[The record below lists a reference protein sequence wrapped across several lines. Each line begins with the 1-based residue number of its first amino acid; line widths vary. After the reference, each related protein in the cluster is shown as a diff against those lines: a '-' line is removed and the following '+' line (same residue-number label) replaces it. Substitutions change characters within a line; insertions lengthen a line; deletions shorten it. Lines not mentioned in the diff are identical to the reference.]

1 MNPDLVHSLNS
12 LKVLSV
18 DMISYAKS
26 GNPGIALDAAP
37 IVFDLFTNHMR
48 IKPDDPKWPNRDRFV
63 ASAGH
68 ASALLYAMMFMAGYD
83 ISIDDLVDYRKIGS
97 KTPAYPE
104 YGKTPGI
111 EATTGPCGQG
121 FATAVGM
128 ALAGKYTSSLIEE
141 EDPKQHLLNYY
152 VYCLVSDGDMM
163 EGITDEAASLAGNL
177 NLSNLIVLY
186 DSNHTTA
193 DGPLE
198 LASRESVIQKF
209 IHMGWEVDYV
219 AEGNEIK
226 EIDKAIDRAKFN
238 RKPTLIEIQTT
249 IGKGSQHEGKNLI
262 HATPLTKEDLAF
274 VRKNLNIQTNTLEI
288 TENAVK
294 YVRQSIANRV
304 NSYYQE
310 WQNQFNNALNSTK
323 SENLK
328 NILTFIKEGEAKIP
342 FSSSVFKIP
351 GDYNEELRE
360 SNSKMLNILSDRSKF
375 FIGGSADLGSLCH
388 TSLYKETEMSRK
400 NRTGKNMCFGLRENA
415 MGAIMNGMALCGFRP
430 YGSTFLTYSDYM
442 KSSIRM
448 SAMMNLPVTYIFSY
462 DSASIGEDG
471 PTVAPIEQLT
481 MLRAIPNLT
490 VLRPADIN
498 EVIGCWDYII
508 NNKKPTAI
516 VLSRDEAHIL
526 EGTSAEGT
534 KKGAYIVKKEETKL
548 DAVVVSTGLDF
559 TTAYLASTTLKDK
572 GYDIRVVSMPSV
584 EIFLSQDAEYQESII
599 PENTKVITIEAGST
613 SMWYQFASKKCAI
626 GIDEFSYSGDSED
639 VLKKLKFDY
648 DTILNRI
655 ETLIGKKE
663 TETIVEV
670 EESLE
675 ELQEPNTD
683 PSPVTE
689 NPTT

>member
-26 GNPGIALDAAP
+26 GNPGICLGAAP
-37 IVFDLFTNHMR
+37 IVFDLFTNHLR

-63 ASAGH
+63 MSAGH
-68 ASALLYAMMFMAGYD
+68 GSALLYSMLFMAGYD
-83 ISIDDLVDYRKIGS
+83 VSIDDLVDYRKLGS

-104 YGKTPGI
+104 YGKTPGV
-111 EATTGPCGQG
+111 ETTTGPCGQG

-128 ALAGKYTSSLIEE
+128 ALAGKYTGALIEE
-141 EDPKQHLLNYY
+141 EMPRQHLVDYY

-177 NLSNLIVLY
+177 ALSNLIVLY

-198 LASRESVIQKF
+198 LATRESFIQKF

-219 AEGNEIK
+219 AEGNEVK
-226 EIDKAIDRAKFN
+226 EIDKAIERAKFN

-304 NSYYQE
+304 NSYYKE
-310 WQNQFNNALNSTK
+310 WQDQFNMTLNTSK

-328 NILTFIKEGEAKIP
+328 KILTFFKEGEAKIS

-351 GDYNEELRE
+351 GDYNEEIRE
-360 SNSKMLNILSDRSKF
+360 SNSKMLNIISDRSKF
-375 FIGGSADLGSLCH
+375 FIGGSCDLGSLCH
-388 TSLYKETEMSRK
+388 TSLYKETEMSKR
-400 NRTGKNMCFGLRENA
+400 NMTGKNICFGLRENA
-415 MGAIMNGMALCGFRP
+415 MGAILNGMALCGFRP
-430 YGSTFLTYSDYM
+430 YGSTFLTYADNM
-442 KSSIRM
+442 KPSIRM
-448 SAMMNLPVTYIFSY
+448 SAMMNLPVTYIFTY
-462 DSASIGEDG
+462 DSPSIGEDG

-481 MLRAIPNLT
+481 MLRSIPNLT

-498 EVIGCWDYII
+498 EVIGSWDYII
-508 NNKKPTAI
+508 NNKKPVAI

-526 EGTSAEGT
+526 DGTSAEET
-534 KKGAYIVKKEETKL
+534 KKGAYIVKKEENKL

-559 TTAYLASTTLKDK
+559 TTAYLASTALKEKD
-572 GYDIRVVSMPSV
+572 YDIRVVSMPSM
-584 EIFLSQDAEYQESII
+584 EIFLSQDKEYQESII
-599 PENTKVITIEAGST
+599 PPDAKVITLESGS
-613 SMWYQFASKKCAI
+613 SSLWYRFASKECAL
-626 GIDEFSYSGDSED
+626 GIDEFSYSGSEEE
-639 VLKKLKFDY
+639 VMQKLYFDY
-648 DTILNRI
+648 DTILKKIEYRI
-655 ETLIGKKE
+655 GRKEQVVEETLEEFDE
-663 TETIVEV
+663 TETP
-670 EESLE
+670 EESIE
-675 ELQEPNTD
+675 EQ
-683 PSPVTE
+683 
-689 NPTT
+689 